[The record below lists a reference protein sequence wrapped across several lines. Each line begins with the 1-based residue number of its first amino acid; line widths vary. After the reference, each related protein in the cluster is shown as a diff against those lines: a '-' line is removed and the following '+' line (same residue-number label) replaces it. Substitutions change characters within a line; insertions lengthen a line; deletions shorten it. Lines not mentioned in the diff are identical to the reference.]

1 MKIEEKIALVGGID
15 VWHTAASESEKIQSV
30 MMADGPHG
38 LRKQIDSEDNL
49 GTNSSYPATLFPAAS
64 TLACSFSRSLAY
76 RMGEAIGK
84 EARANG
90 VAVVLGPGINIKRN
104 PLCGRNFEYYSEDPF
119 LSGTMGY
126 FWIKGLQ
133 SQNVGASLKHF
144 ACNNQETFRYTSDSI
159 VDERALR
166 ELYLKGFEIAI
177 KADPA
182 TVMCS
187 YNKVNGTYASENRYL
202 LTDILRNEWHFKG
215 TVISDWGAVSNRVKA
230 LKSGL
235 DLEMPSS
242 HGYNGE
248 KLLQAYKKHEITDQ
262 DLDESA
268 KRVLHLAKQ
277 YQDNKIVSFDQEEHH
292 RIAYDIAAE
301 SIVLLKN
308 DGILPLKPSDK
319 IAVIGKFAKEPRVQ
333 GGGSSFINPY
343 RVETVAEEIS
353 GYCSNF
359 EIFDGYTLDDDGY
372 NGKLIEQACSRAA
385 DFDKIIIMCGLPE
398 NYENEGQDRNNID
411 LPAGQKKLIEAVSKV
426 NPNIIISLNTGS
438 PVALPFESQ
447 VRAILNC
454 HLLGAASARPL
465 LDILFGNV
473 NPSGRLAETYPKE
486 ISDDPSTGNFAC
498 GNNAVWYMES
508 IYVGYRYYIT
518 FSKNVLYPFGYG
530 LSYSQ
535 FCYSDLT
542 VSSVRIEPGR
552 KIDVKF
558 KVKNIGAMRGK
569 EVLQL
574 YVENNESSVDKPLR
588 ELRQFDKIDLD
599 VNEEK
604 EVSFVLDESD
614 FSYYDVYM
622 KKFTMNRGFYKI
634 QIAKD
639 AEHVLLETIVECA
652 KNESGYTE
660 HPQTAYGRHEVYA
673 ITENDFARR
682 LGRELPKKNVIRRRP
697 FSMDDTLSDVGRT
710 FVGRV
715 LRNYAMK
722 TAKKMT
728 AHTVNSWMD
737 KVIEKTL
744 DETPIR
750 SLAIMSGGKFPLKIA
765 EGIVD
770 IINRHLIRGIR
781 KL

>member
-1 MKIEEKIALVGGID
+1 MKIKEKITFVGGID
-15 VWHTAASESEKIQSV
+15 VWHTAPIESEKIRSV

-38 LRKQIDSEDNL
+38 LRKQFDSKDNL
-49 GTNSSYPATLFPAAS
+49 GTNSSYPATLFPAAA
-64 TLACSFSRSLAY
+64 TLACSFNRSLAY

-104 PLCGRNFEYYSEDPF
+104 PMCGRNFEYYSEDPF

-126 FWIKGLQ
+126 HWIKGLQ

-144 ACNNQETFRYTSDSI
+144 VCNNQETFRMTTDSI

-202 LTDILRNEWHFKG
+202 LTDILRNEWHFQG
-215 TVISDWGAVSNRVKA
+215 VVVSDWGAVSDRVKA

-242 HGYNGE
+242 YGYNSE
-248 KLLQAYKKHEITDQ
+248 KLLRAYLKHEITDQ
-262 DLDESA
+262 DLDNSVRRIQFLV
-268 KRVLHLAKQ
+268 KL
-277 YQDNKIVSFDQEEHH
+277 YQDNQTVSFDEAEHH
-292 RIAYDIAAE
+292 RLAQDIAAE
-301 SIVLLKN
+301 SIVMLKN
-308 DGILPLKPSDK
+308 DGILPLKSTDK
-319 IAVIGKFAKEPRVQ
+319 IAVIGKFAKEPRTQ
-333 GGGSSFINPY
+333 GGGSSFINPF
-343 RVETVAEEIS
+343 RIETVAEEIS
-353 GYCSNF
+353 GYCSQY

-372 NGKLIEQACSRAA
+372 HQELIEQVCSRAA
-385 DFDKIIIMCGLPE
+385 DFDEVIIMCGLSDHD
-398 NYENEGQDRNNID
+398 ENEGQDRDSID
-411 LPAGQKKLIEAVSKV
+411 LPEGQIRLIKAVSEV
-426 NPNIIISLNTGS
+426 NPNIILTLYTGS

-447 VRAILNC
+447 VRAMLDC

-465 LDILFGNV
+465 LDILFGNI
-473 NPSGRLAETYPKE
+473 NPSGRLAQTYPRA
-486 ISDDPSTGNFAC
+486 ISDDPSTANFAT
-498 GNNAVWYMES
+498 GNNAVWYKES
-508 IYVGYRYYIT
+508 IYVGYRFYTT
-518 FSKNVLYPFGYG
+518 FGKDVLYPFGYG
-530 LSYSQ
+530 LSYSE
-535 FCYSDLT
+535 FSYSDLT
-542 VSSVRIEPGR
+542 VSSKQIERGG
-552 KIDVKF
+552 KINVKF
-558 KVKNIGAMRGK
+558 KVKNIGPMRGK

-574 YVENNESSVDKPLR
+574 YVENNISSVDKPLR

-604 EVSFVLDESD
+604 EVGFVLHESD

-622 KKFTMNRGFYKI
+622 KKFTVNRGIYKI
-634 QIAKD
+634 QIARD
-639 AEHVLLETIVECA
+639 VNHVLLETTIECTE
-652 KNESGYTE
+652 NESGYAE
-660 HPQTAYGRHEVYA
+660 HPQTAYGRHDRYA
-673 ITENDFARR
+673 ITENDFALR
-682 LGRELPKKNVIRRRP
+682 LGRDLPEKNIIRKRP
-697 FSMDDTLSDVGRT
+697 YTMDATLSDVGKT
-710 FVGRV
+710 LIGKM
-715 LRNYAMK
+715 LRSYALK

-728 AHTVNSWMD
+728 AQAANTWMNH
-737 KVIEKTL
+737 VIEKTL

-750 SLAIMSGGKFPLKIA
+750 SLAIMSGGKFPLKMA

-770 IINRHLIRGIR
+770 MINGHLLRGMR